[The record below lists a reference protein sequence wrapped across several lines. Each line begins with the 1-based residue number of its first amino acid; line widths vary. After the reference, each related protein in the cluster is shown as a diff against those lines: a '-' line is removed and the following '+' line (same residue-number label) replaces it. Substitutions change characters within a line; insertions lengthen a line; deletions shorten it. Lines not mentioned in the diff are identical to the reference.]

1 MGERAGTV
9 TESEAETTMRI
20 SVRTGGVL
28 GQYLPSGGEA
38 NQASLEI
45 EPGTTARDVMAK
57 LGFPAERTYLVILNG
72 TALPKAE
79 RETRS
84 LDEDDELAILP
95 PLKGG

>member
-1 MGERAGTV
+1 
-9 TESEAETTMRI
+9 MRI

-28 GQYLPSGGEA
+28 GQYLPPGGE
-38 NQASLEI
+38 NNEASLEVA
-45 EPGTTARDVMAK
+45 PGTTARDVMAE

-79 RETRS
+79 RETRA
-84 LDEDDELAILP
+84 LAEDDELAILP